1 MSRIAERTGEAAA
14 KVLAETDYIERS
26 VSMIREERAY
36 RAGELAGC
44 GIRVYPGDANYLLIR
59 SVPDLYDRL
68 LAKGILIRRCANF
81 SGLDDTYFRIA
92 VRRREENEALIKA
105 IGEIL

>member
-36 RAGELAGC
+36 LAGELAGC
-44 GIRVYPGDANYLLIR
+44 V
-59 SVPDLYDRL
+59 
-68 LAKGILIRRCANF
+68 
-81 SGLDDTYFRIA
+81 
-92 VRRREENEALIKA
+92 ENEHVTQE
-105 IGEIL
+105 EIMYLATGVK